1 MPAFTNLNINQ
12 NISSDEDRQNG
23 GQKSIYNIAVD
34 DEDSYPY
41 TVTVELLSQTP
52 ASPILFH
59 VTDNTLYTN
68 GDADFEE
75 LNVTVFE
82 LTFR

>member
-1 MPAFTNLNINQ
+1 MPVFTNLNINQ
-12 NISSDEDRQNG
+12 NITSGEDRQNV
-23 GQKSIYNIAVD
+23 GQQSVYNIAVD
-34 DEDSYPY
+34 DEDSYPD

-52 ASPILFH
+52 AQPILFY
-59 VTDNTLYTN
+59 VRDNTLYTN

-75 LNVTVFE
+75 LNVPVFE